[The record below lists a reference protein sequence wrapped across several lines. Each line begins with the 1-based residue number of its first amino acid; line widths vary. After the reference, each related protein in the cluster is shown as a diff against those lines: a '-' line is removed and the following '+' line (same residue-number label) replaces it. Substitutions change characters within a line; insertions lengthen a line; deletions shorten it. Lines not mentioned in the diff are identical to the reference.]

1 MKAQF
6 LFLFFLLVTVS
17 LNAQIKEQVYKMSQ
31 GSNNALALEIPGV
44 SDKVVHD
51 LWKDYL
57 KDFYDAKPKWDRKA
71 DEWFSDDADIAAL
84 GLGNT
89 VDIYAAV
96 EEKKEGV
103 VLRMWVNLGG
113 AYLNSR
119 QHPERYTEA
128 EKILMRFGLEVAREK
143 TKEELEAEQD
153 KLKDLQ
159 RELSR
164 LESDNK
170 KYHQEIERAKE
181 TIKKAEKDIEEN
193 EEAQQQQQEVI
204 KLQEK
209 AIKEVEKRLNDL

>member
-1 MKAQF
+1 MKTQI
-6 LFLFFLLVTVS
+6 LFVLFFLLT
-17 LNAQIKEQVYKMSQ
+17 LTLGAQIEEQIYKMSQ
-31 GSNNALALEIPGV
+31 GSNNALALEIPAV
-44 SDKVVHD
+44 SDKMVSD

-71 DEWFSDDADIAAL
+71 KEWFSDDAEIAAL

-89 VDIYAAV
+89 VDIYATV
-96 EEKKEGV
+96 EEEKDNV

-119 QHPERYTEA
+119 EHPERYTEA

-143 TKEELEAEQD
+143 TKEELEAEKD

-170 KYHQEIERAKE
+170 KYHKEIERAQE
-181 TIKKAEKDIEEN
+181 AIKKAEKDIEEN
-193 EEAQQQQQEVI
+193 EEAQKQQEEVI